1 MTYRE
6 PVDML
11 LEPGD
16 LLTIS
21 WSGELRTVIVA
32 MDKEGDLILRDLTDA
47 ESAALVER
55 EGEAGDGSRE
65 DGAAGDHPS

>member
-21 WSGELRTVIVA
+21 FDGELRTVMVA

-47 ESAALVER
+47 ESAALAER
-55 EGEAGDGSRE
+55 EGE
-65 DGAAGDHPS
+65 PS

>member
-21 WSGELRTVIVA
+21 WSGELRTVMVA
-32 MDKEGDLILRDLTDA
+32 MDKNGDLILRDLTEA
-47 ESAALVER
+47 
-55 EGEAGDGSRE
+55 EAGALQASEGT
-65 DGAAGDHPS
+65 PS